1 MLQVIG
7 AGLGR
12 TGTLSL
18 KTALERL
25 LGAPCYHMLEVFGH
39 LDDHVPLL
47 HAAVRGEP
55 VDWDLLFDGY
65 VAAVD
70 WPVCS
75 FWPELTAEYPEAL
88 VILSVR
94 DAESWW
100 RSASTTIFPT
110 SRQFANDAPEW
121 WAMMND
127 LFTTR
132 FTMALD
138 DRDACIAAFEA
149 NNARVRAEVPASRLL
164 EWTATDGWAPLCDA
178 LHVPIPDEPFP
189 RVNTSEEFLGRRQ

>member
-55 VDWDLLFDGY
+55 VDWDRLFDGY

-70 WPVCS
+70 WPTCS
-75 FWPELTAEYPEAL
+75 FWPELTARYPDAL

-94 DAESWW
+94 DPESWW
-100 RSASTTIFPT
+100 RSASTTIFP
-110 SRQFANDAPEW
+110 SSQELAEGAPEW
-121 WAMMND
+121 FAMMNE
-127 LFTTR
+127 LFATR
-132 FTMALD
+132 FTMPLD
-138 DRDACIAAFEA
+138 DRDACISAFEA
-149 NNARVRAEVPASRLL
+149 HNARVRAEVPASRVL
-164 EWTATDGWAPLCDA
+164 EWTATEGWAPLCDA
-178 LHVPIPDEPFP
+178 LQVPVPDEPFP
-189 RVNTSEEFLGRRQ
+189 RVNTSEEFHSRRQ